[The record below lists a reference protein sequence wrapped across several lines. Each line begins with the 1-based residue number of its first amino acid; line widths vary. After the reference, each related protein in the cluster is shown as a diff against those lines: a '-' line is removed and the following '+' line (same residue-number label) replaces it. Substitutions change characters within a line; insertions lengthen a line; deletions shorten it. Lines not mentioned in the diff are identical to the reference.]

1 MPFRHGTQPVAR
13 VAPGAPR
20 PALTRASAPPVSAI
34 RYGNFTSVKDL
45 IAAIE
50 NFIDGWN
57 DAATH

>member
-1 MPFRHGTQPVAR
+1 VPR
-13 VAPGAPR
+13 VP
-20 PALTRASAPPVSAI
+20 LHIVS
-34 RYGNFTSVKDL
+34 D